1 MPKTKMEE
9 LLFTV
14 MMCTTMFVMMI
25 SYNQTVAA
33 GTVAALTFRSWLKE
47 AAVMGPVI
55 VLLEFA
61 VIAPVAHAIAFHII
75 RNYTHDR
82 FPVPVVI
89 SIVTV
94 CCVCPVASAVA
105 TLLVRHVTENFVP
118 VWLTALRMNF
128 PVALC
133 WQLLVAGPLVRYGF
147 GKLKATTLLS

>member
-1 MPKTKMEE
+1 
-9 LLFTV
+9 
-14 MMCTTMFVMMI
+14 
-25 SYNQTVAA
+25 
-33 GTVAALTFRSWLKE
+33 
-47 AAVMGPVI
+47 MGPVI

-61 VIAPVAHAIAFHII
+61 VIAPVAHEIAFHII

-94 CCVCPVASAVA
+94 CCVCPVASGVA

-118 VWLTALRMNF
+118 VWLAALRMNF

-147 GKLKATTLLS
+147 CVCHYRFILYHAQGAGQCGRHLQSDQCCPEHRAGFNGYEYRCFKCLSGKGQGF